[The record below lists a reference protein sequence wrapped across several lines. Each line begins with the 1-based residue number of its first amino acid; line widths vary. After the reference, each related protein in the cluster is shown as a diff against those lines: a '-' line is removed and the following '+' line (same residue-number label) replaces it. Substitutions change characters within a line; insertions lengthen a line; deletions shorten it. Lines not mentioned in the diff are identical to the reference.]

1 VYREKTK
8 PVVDYLKQKG
18 LLADIDAHYDIQEVD
33 KILAQ
38 CEKHLQKLA

>member
-8 PVVDYLKQKG
+8 PVADYLKQQG

-38 CEKHLQKLA
+38 VENHLQKLS